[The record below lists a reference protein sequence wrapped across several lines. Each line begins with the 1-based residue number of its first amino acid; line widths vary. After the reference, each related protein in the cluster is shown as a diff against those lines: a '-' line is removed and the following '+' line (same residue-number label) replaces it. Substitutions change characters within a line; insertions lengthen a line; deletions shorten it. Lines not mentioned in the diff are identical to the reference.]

1 MFSRLLFAGLL
12 GLAGMRGV
20 NGQCYTFSSG
30 KAASL
35 TVNLPNLPAMTM
47 GAGGVTQY
55 LLTNANSVG
64 DSITLTLGQS
74 AYPFVPAP
82 SQVGIAGG
90 ISYAYLPFSGGT
102 DFTEFAI
109 SLALTGPVPPN
120 VPASVALEL
129 GGFGNLLPNGLPANF
144 PPLSEWSINPV
155 LIVSLPS
162 GIPES
167 LPVDSITSCSGSTGA
182 TPLVAAGGVLN
193 AASFA
198 KLSSGLGSPVSP
210 GSLVAI
216 FGSNLGTAEA
226 HAGGTSFSNN
236 LGGVSVTFNG
246 VTAPLRD
253 VLPSGPY
260 PSINAQVPFE
270 ASGPQSVVVTVNNV
284 SSSAETTQI
293 VAQAPGIFT
302 IPSGIGAAVLVNQ
315 SDGSI
320 AAPAGSIPG
329 LPSHPIAVGQAA
341 YFYATG
347 LGAMS
352 PAVADGTDGG
362 ASGGTVHNVAGMPT
376 VLVDSIP
383 VTPVF
388 AGQAP
393 YYPGVYQVN
402 IVIPKGAHSGT
413 VNLQIQSADG
423 TVTSATGI
431 STITIQ

>member
-1 MFSRLLFAGLL
+1 MDMSIFSILMIFTSPDA
-12 GLAGMRGV
+12 
-20 NGQCYTFSSG
+20 
-30 KAASL
+30 
-35 TVNLPNLPAMTM
+35 
-47 GAGGVTQY
+47 QY
-55 LLTNANSVG
+55 
-64 DSITLTLGQS
+64 
-74 AYPFVPAP
+74 
-82 SQVGIAGG
+82 
-90 ISYAYLPFSGGT
+90 
-102 DFTEFAI
+102 
-109 SLALTGPVPPN
+109 VPP
-120 VPASVALEL
+120 SIALEL
-129 GGFGNLLPNGLPANF
+129 SGLGDLLPNGLPATF
-144 PPLSEWSINPV
+144 PPLSSWIFTPV
-155 LIVSLPS
+155 FDVTLPNGVDQKFS
-162 GIPES
+162 
-167 LPVDSITSCSGSTGA
+167 VDSITSCSGSTGA